1 LSDALVSLLLAL
13 GDDELVLGH
22 RHSEWT
28 GYAPHMEEDV
38 AFSSIAQDEI
48 GHAAA
53 YYSIAAD
60 VGGGSA
66 DALAFGRDPGEYRNA
81 ILCERPNGDWAFTLA
96 RHWLYDNADD
106 VRLAALEE
114 SSHADLAALARKIR
128 REERY
133 HLIHADTWVK
143 RIVRG
148 PVEGRTKLI
157 EAVSD
162 VYVEALGLFEPV
174 EEEAAA
180 VSEGLLPV
188 PSGELLAR
196 FVERTGRALD
206 ELGMPTEARRLS
218 DESAEFEASSSGD
231 LIESEGA
238 ASEALLAPSAP
249 AVAIGGRSG
258 RHTDAFK
265 ELWDVMT
272 VTYRSHPGA
281 TW

>member
-1 LSDALVSLLLAL
+1 MSKALVSLLTAL

-53 YYSIAAD
+53 YYALAAS
-60 VGGGSA
+60 VAGGSA
-66 DALAFGRDPGEYRNA
+66 DDLAFGRDPGGYRNA

-106 VRLAALEE
+106 IRLAALEE
-114 SSHADLAALARKIR
+114 STSSELASLARKIR

-133 HLIHADTWVK
+133 HLIHADTWIK

-148 PVEGRTKLI
+148 PVEGRTKLVD
-157 EAVSD
+157 AVSEA
-162 VYVEALGLFEPV
+162 YVETLGVFEPF

-180 VSEGLLPV
+180 VAEGLLPV

-196 FVERTGRALD
+196 FVERTAASLD
-206 ELGMPTEARRLS
+206 ELGLPTEARRFV
-218 DESAEFEASSSGD
+218 DETAEFEASSSGD
-231 LIESEGA
+231 LIANDRGEVELSPA
-238 ASEALLAPSAP
+238 AP

-258 RHTDAFK
+258 KHTDDFK

-272 VTYRSHPGA
+272 LTYRSHPGA

>member
-1 LSDALVSLLLAL
+1 MSEALVSLLTAL
-13 GDDELVLGH
+13 GDDELILGH

-53 YYSIAAD
+53 YYTIAAATT
-60 VGGGSA
+60 GESK

-96 RHWLYDNADD
+96 RHWLYDHADD

-114 SSHADLAALARKIR
+114 SSHGELASLARKIR

-133 HLIHADTWVK
+133 HLIHADAWIK
-143 RIVRG
+143 RIVHG
-148 PVEGRTKLI
+148 PVEGRTKLV
-157 EAVSD
+157 EAVS
-162 VYVEALGLFEPV
+162 VAYAEALGLFEPV
-174 EEEAAA
+174 ENEAQA
-180 VSEGLLPV
+180 VYAGFLPV
-188 PSGELLAR
+188 PSTELLGR
-196 FVERTGRALD
+196 FVARTAETLD
-206 ELGMPTEARRLS
+206 SLGLPTEARALA
-218 DESAEFEASSSGD
+218 DETAEFVASSSGD
-231 LIESEGA
+231 LIERDGSGEPA
-238 ASEALLAPSAP
+238 ARPAP
-249 AVAIGGRSG
+249 AALGGRRG
-258 RHTDAFK
+258 QHTDEFK

-281 TW
+281 SW

>member
-1 LSDALVSLLLAL
+1 MSEALLSLLTAL

-53 YYSIAAD
+53 YYTIAAS
-60 VGGGSA
+60 VTGSSR

-81 ILCERPNGDWAFTLA
+81 ILCERPNEDWAFTLA

-106 VRLAALEE
+106 IRLAALEE
-114 SSHADLAALARKIR
+114 SSHGELAALARKIR

-133 HLIHADTWVK
+133 HLIHADTWIK
-143 RIVRG
+143 RIVHG

-157 EAVSD
+157 DALSD
-162 VYVEALGLFEPV
+162 AYVEALGVFEPV
-174 EEEAAA
+174 EEEAAVVA
-180 VSEGLLPV
+180 EGLLPV

-196 FVERTGRALD
+196 FVGRTAAALD
-206 ELGMPTEARRLS
+206 ELGLPTEAQRLA
-218 DESAEFEASSSGD
+218 DETAVFEASSSGD
-231 LIESEGA
+231 LIANDRGEVDLS
-238 ASEALLAPSAP
+238 PSTP
-249 AVAIGGRSG
+249 AVAIGGRTG
-258 RHTDAFK
+258 RHTDDFK

-281 TW
+281 SW